1 MGGPWVLQ
9 WGNKF
14 PHTPLLGDYPLL
26 FSVGFVYMSPKKIR
40 GKRKRKI
47 EDDGNITDEEVF
59 ELNDVGDFVS
69 AKRKIPRRQLKD
81 ITEVVLSGK
90 KKINKKLN
98 MVRYELREGENDD
111 NASNNNN
118 RFPPQPPPPDAS
130 MGMGGG
136 GFSNERCLYC
146 Y

>member
-1 MGGPWVLQ
+1 MA
-9 WGNKF
+9 
-14 PHTPLLGDYPLL
+14 
-26 FSVGFVYMSPKKIR
+26 PKKNS

-59 ELNDVGDFVS
+59 ELNDAGDFVS
-69 AKRKIPRRQLKD
+69 TKKKIPRRQLKD

-98 MVRYELREGENDD
+98 MVRFELREGENDD

-118 RFPPQPPPPDAS
+118 RFTSPSRPFDAS
-130 MGMGGG
+130 MGMTGGR
-136 GFSNERCLYC
+136 FRSERCLYC